1 MEYAKDE
8 VFSIRYNEKK
18 DRLEY
23 SFIRRVFNKILHNKF
38 MSLLITMGIMFSILN
53 FTLIYYFFDVLNRIC

>member
-23 SFIRRVFNKILHNKF
+23 SFLRKIYKKLLKNKF
-38 MSLLITMGIMFSILN
+38 LSLLISLGILFSIIDL
-53 FTLIYYFFDVLNRIC
+53 TLVYCFFEVLNTI

>member
-8 VFSIRYNEKK
+8 VFSISYNEKK

-23 SFIRRVFNKILHNKF
+23 SFLKKLYKQLLKNKF
-38 MSLLITMGIMFSILN
+38 ITLLITLGILFSIIDL
-53 FTLIYYFFDVLNRIC
+53 TLIYCFFEVLNTI